1 MKENCHDNLYFS
13 PRSLSFGLSK
23 KFPKSRKKVA
33 RPYFIT
39 FEACRVEKFKMLSF
53 VVQTKVDLKVNFLE
67 KPLGTF
73 ESFAQSRLDH
83 STRFR

>member
-1 MKENCHDNLYFS
+1 MTIYIFS
-13 PRSLSFGLSK
+13 PRGLSLVLAFQK
-23 KFPKSRKKVA
+23 KSQKQKK
-33 RPYFIT
+33 RLPIHTYFIT
-39 FEACRVEKFKMLSF
+39 FEACVEKFKMLSF